1 VTARRIPKRS
11 AVHARFALGRHFFYF
26 FFFFIIIFFFFSHIL
41 SHHRMIERSIF
52 DRAETGNTR
61 TSRTFHA
68 KVRAD

>member
-1 VTARRIPKRS
+1 
-11 AVHARFALGRHFFYF
+11 
-26 FFFFIIIFFFFSHIL
+26 L

-68 KVRAD
+68 KVRADWFLLLRWCRSHSSDENLLKIKK